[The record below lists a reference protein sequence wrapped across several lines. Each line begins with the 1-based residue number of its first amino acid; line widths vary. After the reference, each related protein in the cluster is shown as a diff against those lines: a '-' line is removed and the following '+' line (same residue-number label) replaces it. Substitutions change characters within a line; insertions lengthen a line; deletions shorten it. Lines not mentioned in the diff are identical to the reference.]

1 MAQTTNVMRLLT
13 AAGID
18 FITRSYDPSTT
29 DGMLVAQALEENPE
43 QVFKT
48 LVTEADGGATGASIL
63 SS

>member
-29 DGMLVAQALEENPE
+29 DGMLGM
-43 QVFKT
+43 F
-48 LVTEADGGATGASIL
+48 L
-63 SS
+63 STPS